1 MEWTLAA
8 GIAVTAAVML
18 SASYFDWR
26 YREVPDIHWWV
37 LGISGIALTAVSL
50 SDSMCLEIAM
60 MLTGSAM
67 ILLFIL
73 FDADIPPVMSAAY
86 CIAMAAMF
94 LYPAIVSFDDPDVR
108 RLLVIPVCFVLFY
121 VMYMFGILR
130 GGADAKCLMVMAMMF
145 QTYPAIGDLPLIPLP
160 SLNVQVIFSF
170 PVAIL
175 FHAALF
181 SFAWLF
187 WTVIRKIYRR
197 DDPVEMYTLSWY
209 RMSIDEARR
218 SHVWPK
224 QDAVGGMIVN
234 VRGIPEDGALDRLEA
249 AGAKDVWVTP
259 IIPFMVP
266 MTAAMVFVLTI
277 GSLLNIP
284 FSL

>member
-8 GIAVTAAVML
+8 GIAITMIVML

-26 YREVPDIHWWV
+26 FREVPDIHWWV

-50 SDSMCLEIAM
+50 YDSMDVGIIM
-60 MLTGSAM
+60 MLIGSVM
-67 ILLFIL
+67 ILFYIL
-73 FDADIPPVMSAAY
+73 FDIELVPVMALAY
-86 CIAMAAMF
+86 CIIMAVMF
-94 LYPAIVSFDDPDVR
+94 IYPAVTAFDDPAVR
-108 RLLVIPVCFVLFY
+108 RLLVIPICFILFY
-121 VMYMFGILR
+121 LMFMFGILR
-130 GGADAKCLMVMAMMF
+130 GGADAKCLMVLAMMF
-145 QTYPAIGDLPLIPLP
+145 QTYPGIGDLPIIGIP
-160 SLNVQVIFSF
+160 SLNIQMVFSF
-170 PVAIL
+170 PIAIL

-187 WTVIRKIYRR
+187 WTVIRKIYRKT
-197 DDPVEMYTLSWY
+197 DPVEMYTLSWY

-224 QDAVGGMIVN
+224 QDVVGGMIVN
-234 VRGIPEDGALDRLEA
+234 VRGTPDDGALDRLEA
-249 AGAKDVWVTP
+249 VGAKDVWVTP

-266 MTAAMVFVLTI
+266 ITVAILFVLTI
-277 GSLLNIP
+277 GSLLNIL

>member
-1 MEWTLAA
+1 MEWY
-8 GIAVTAAVML
+8 GIAAVSVTIAVML

-26 YREVPDIHWWV
+26 YREVPDIHWWI
-37 LGISGIALTAVSL
+37 LGLSGIAVTAASVR
-50 SDSMCLEIAM
+50 DAMGTEVAM
-60 MLTGSAM
+60 MLIGSLM
-67 ILLFIL
+67 ILIYIL
-73 FDADIPPVMSAAY
+73 LDVEMSRVVTAVF
-86 CIAMAAMF
+86 CLIMVAMF
-94 LYPAIVSFDDPDVR
+94 IYPAATSFGDPVVE

-121 VMYMFGILR
+121 ILFSFGILR
-130 GGADAKCLMVMAMMF
+130 GGADAKCLMVMAMIL
-145 QTYPAIGDLPLIPLP
+145 QTYPSISPLPLIPLP
-160 SLNVQVIFSF
+160 SFTPQVIISF
-170 PVAIL
+170 PIAVL

-209 RMSIDEARR
+209 KMSIEEARR

-224 QDAVGGMIVN
+224 QDAVNGMVVN
-234 VRGIPEDGALDRLEA
+234 VNGTAPEGALDRLEA
-249 AGAKDVWVTP
+249 IGAKDVWVTP
-259 IIPFMVP
+259 IIPFMIP
-266 MTAAMVFVLTI
+266 ILAAVVFIATV

>member
-1 MEWTLAA
+1 MEWYVPA
-8 GIAVTAAVML
+8 GIAVTVAVML

-37 LGISGIALTAVSL
+37 LGLSGLALTAASL
-50 SDSMCLEIAM
+50 DGLTIGTGM
-60 MLTGSAM
+60 MLLGSLM

-73 FDADIPPVMSAAY
+73 LDVEISRMVSLLY
-86 CIAMAAMF
+86 IAVMAALF
-94 LYPAIVSFDDPDVR
+94 IIPAVTAFDDQSVR
-108 RLLVIPVCFVLFY
+108 RLLAIPVCFVIFY
-121 VMYMFGILR
+121 VMFAAGILR

-145 QTYPAIGDLPLIPLP
+145 QTYPSVGGLPLIPIP
-160 SLNVQVIFSF
+160 SFDIQCVLSF
-170 PVAIL
+170 PIAVL

-187 WTVIRKIYRR
+187 WTVIRKIYRK

-209 RMSIDEARR
+209 RMSIDEARG

-224 QDAVGGMIVN
+224 QDAVGGVIVN

-266 MTAAMVFVLTI
+266 IAAAVVFIVTV

-284 FSL
+284 FSLR

>member
-1 MEWTLAA
+1 MEWY
-8 GIAVTAAVML
+8 GIAAVSVTIAVML

-26 YREVPDIHWWV
+26 YREVPDIHWWI
-37 LGISGIALTAVSL
+37 LGLSGIAVTAASVRDAMGTEIVMMLIGSLMILIYILLDVEMSRVVTAVF
-50 SDSMCLEIAM
+50 CLI
-60 MLTGSAM
+60 
-67 ILLFIL
+67 
-73 FDADIPPVMSAAY
+73 
-86 CIAMAAMF
+86 MAAMF
-94 LYPAIVSFDDPDVR
+94 IYPAATLFGDPVVE

-121 VMYMFGILR
+121 ILFSFGILR
-130 GGADAKCLMVMAMMF
+130 GGADAKCLMVMAMIL
-145 QTYPAIGDLPLIPLP
+145 QTYPSISSLPLIPLP
-160 SLNVQVIFSF
+160 SFTAQVIISF
-170 PVAIL
+170 PIAVL

-209 RMSIDEARR
+209 KMSIEEARR

-224 QDAVGGMIVN
+224 QDAVNGMVVN
-234 VRGIPEDGALDRLEA
+234 VNGTAPEGALDRLEA
-249 AGAKDVWVTP
+249 IGAKDVWVTP
-259 IIPFMVP
+259 IIPFMIP
-266 MTAAMVFVLTI
+266 ILAAVVFIATV

>member
-1 MEWTLAA
+1 MEWYTSV
-8 GIAVTAAVML
+8 GIAVTLLIML

-26 YREVPDIHWWV
+26 YREVPDFHWWI
-37 LGISGIALTAVSL
+37 LGISGLTLTAVSF
-50 SDSMCLEIAM
+50 SDIGPNILM
-60 MLTGSAM
+60 MLIGSALILVL
-67 ILLFIL
+67 ILLDI
-73 FDADIPPVMSAAY
+73 DVPAIADVI
-86 CIAMAAMF
+86 IFLITAAMF
-94 LYPAIVSFDDPDVR
+94 IYPASTAFDDPNVR
-108 RLLVIPVCFVLFY
+108 RMLVIPVCCLLFY
-121 VMYMFGILR
+121 ILFALGILK
-130 GGADAKCLMVMAMMF
+130 GGADAKCLMTMAMML
-145 QTYPAIGDLPLIPLP
+145 QTYPEFSGMPLIALP
-160 SLNVQVIFSF
+160 PFDVQLIFSF
-170 PVAIL
+170 PIAVL

-197 DDPVEMYTLSWY
+197 DDPVTMYTLSWY

-224 QDAVGGMIVN
+224 QDAVGGMVVN
-234 VRGIPEDGALDRLEA
+234 VSGIPDEGALDRLEA

-259 IIPFMVP
+259 IIPFMIP
-266 MTAAMVFVLTI
+266 IALAMVFVITV